1 VSAPRILI
9 VDDEEGIRFALRDFL
24 DAAGYE
30 VIEADSCRAAREL
43 LQTSAPDA
51 VILDYRLPDGTSLD
65 LIPHI
70 KTPDEDIG
78 LIILTGHGSIDLAV
92 SAVKAGAD
100 HFMTKP
106 LELTALKVILDRIL
120 AGRRSKKRDIVAR
133 TRVPA
138 ARDPFLGTSAVI
150 NRLRDEARRLAN
162 ADTPVLIQ
170 GETGSG
176 KGVLAEWLHRNS
188 ARSEEA
194 FIDLNCAGLSRE
206 FLDSELFGHER
217 GAYTGAVAAKQGLLE
232 LADEGTMF
240 LDEIGDMD
248 PGVQAKLLKV
258 VEEKRFRRLG
268 DVKDRKVDAR
278 LICATHHDLPQAVA
292 DGTFRSDLYYRIAG
306 FRLAI
311 PPLRERR
318 EDIPGIAEHLIHA
331 LTRDL
336 GRREVRITPAVQE
349 LLRQYDW
356 PGNIREL
363 RNVLERALLLA
374 DSVELTPDVLR
385 FDRLGIA
392 AERAGEMN
400 LAAVERAHVLRV
412 LEKEGGHV
420 ERAAARLG
428 IPRSSLYQKL
438 REYGERSL

>member
-1 VSAPRILI
+1 MTAPRILV

-24 DAAGYE
+24 EASGYD
-30 VIEADSCRAAREL
+30 VTEADSCRAAREI
-43 LQTSAPDA
+43 LQQSAPDA
-51 VILDYRLPDGTSLD
+51 VILDYRLRDGTSLD

-70 KTPDEDIG
+70 KRPDDDIG
-78 LIILTGHGSIDLAV
+78 LIVLTGHGSIDLAV

-120 AGRRSKKRDIVAR
+120 AGRRTKKRDIAAR
-133 TRVPA
+133 VRSPA
-138 ARDPFLGTSAVI
+138 ARDPFLGSSPAI
-150 NRLRDEARRLAN
+150 NRLRDEARRLAT

-176 KGVLAEWLHRNS
+176 KGVLAEWLHRSSPRS
-188 ARSEEA
+188 AEA
-194 FIDLNCAGLSRE
+194 FIDMNCAGLSRE

-217 GAYTGAVAAKQGLLE
+217 GAYTGAVASKQGLLE
-232 LADEGTMF
+232 LADDGTLF

-248 PGVQAKLLKV
+248 PAVQAKLLKV
-258 VEEKRFRRLG
+258 VEDKRFRRLG
-268 DVKDRKVDAR
+268 DVRDRNVDVR

-292 DGTFRSDLYYRIAG
+292 EGRFRSDLFYRIAG
-306 FRLAI
+306 FRLSV

-318 EDIPGIAEHLIHA
+318 EDIPAIAEHLTHS
-331 LTRDL
+331 LVRDL
-336 GRREVRITPAVQE
+336 GRREARITPAVLDALQK
-349 LLRQYDW
+349 YDW

-374 DSVELTPDVLR
+374 DSVEITTDVLR
-385 FDRLGIA
+385 FDGLGLSGGA
-392 AERAGEMN
+392 KDVT

-412 LEKEGGHV
+412 LETEGGHV
-420 ERAAARLG
+420 ERAATRLG

-438 REYGERSL
+438 REYGDRSL

>member
-1 VSAPRILI
+1 MSAPRILV

-24 DAAGYE
+24 ESSGFE
-30 VIEADSCRAAREL
+30 VLEADSCRAAREV
-43 LQTSAPDA
+43 LQSSDPDA
-51 VILDYRLPDGTSLD
+51 VILDYRLRDGTTLD

-70 KTPDEDIG
+70 KRPGEDIG
-78 LIILTGHGSIDLAV
+78 LIVLTGHGSIDLAV

-106 LELTALKVILDRIL
+106 LELTALKVMLERIL
-120 AGRRSKKRDIVAR
+120 AGQRTKKRETASRVR
-133 TRVPA
+133 TPGP
-138 ARDPFLGTSAVI
+138 RDPFLGSSGAI
-150 NRLRDEARRLAN
+150 SRLRDEARRLAA

-176 KGVLAEWLHRNS
+176 KGVLAEWLHANS
-188 ARSEEA
+188 ARIGEP

-217 GAYTGAVAAKQGLLE
+217 GAFTGAVAAKQGLLE
-232 LADEGTMF
+232 LAEEGTVF
-240 LDEIGDMD
+240 LDEIGDLD
-248 PGVQAKLLKV
+248 PAVQAKLLKV

-268 DVKDRKVDAR
+268 DVRDRKADIR
-278 LICATHHDLPQAVA
+278 LICATHHDLPQAVT
-292 DGTFRSDLYYRIAG
+292 DGKFRSDLYYRIAG
-306 FRLAI
+306 FRLTV

-318 EDIPGIAEHLIHA
+318 EDIPDIAARLIES
-331 LTRDL
+331 LIRDL
-336 GRREVRITPAVQE
+336 GRREARITPAVLDILQK
-349 LLRQYDW
+349 YDW

-385 FDRLGIA
+385 FDRLGMPA
-392 AERAGEMN
+392 AGN
-400 LAAVERAHVLRV
+400 GDVTLAAMERAHVMRV
-412 LEKEGGHV
+412 LESEGGHV
-420 ERAAARLG
+420 ERSAARLG

-438 REYGERSL
+438 RQYGERSQ